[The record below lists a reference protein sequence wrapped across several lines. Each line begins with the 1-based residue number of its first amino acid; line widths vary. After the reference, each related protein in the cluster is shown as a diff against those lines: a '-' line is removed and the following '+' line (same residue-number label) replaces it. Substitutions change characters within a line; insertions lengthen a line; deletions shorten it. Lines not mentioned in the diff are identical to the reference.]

1 MYKEIYVASDN
12 SIMSESD
19 LITWLAWVV
28 ENNTALDEIDFD
40 SITGGVDDFF
50 EVEDYYRVKN
60 IFKNLKVQKAMNFIR
75 VK

>member
-40 SITGGVDDFF
+40 SITGGVDDFL